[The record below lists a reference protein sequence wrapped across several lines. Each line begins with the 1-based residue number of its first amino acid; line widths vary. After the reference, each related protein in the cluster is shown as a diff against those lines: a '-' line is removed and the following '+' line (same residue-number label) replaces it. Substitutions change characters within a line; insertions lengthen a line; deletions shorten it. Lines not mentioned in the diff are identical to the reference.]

1 MKREQLQRITGLAED
16 DRAVSPVVGVALLIA
31 ITVILAAVIGFVVL
45 DTSTSTTEAPNA
57 RLTFTGTADTTV
69 SHEGG
74 DSFDPSNVAVKV
86 NGSSY
91 GTLAAGGN
99 FTVAGDSFNTG
110 DTFSVNAT
118 AGETVVVLWD
128 DPQSDREVQ
137 LGKATVE

>member
-57 RLTFTGTADTTV
+57 RLTFTDNNPVTV

-74 DSFDPSNVAVKV
+74 DSFDLENVVVKV
-86 NGSSY
+86 NGGNQGNLTTY
-91 GTLAAGGN
+91 GVN
-99 FTVAGDSFNTG
+99 GDFNTG
-110 DTFSVNAT
+110 DTFDVT
-118 AGETVVVLWD
+118 AGTGDTVVVLWD